1 MEEEKEWAFN
11 LDAFLSAE
19 SLFPGGKEHLEKI
32 FYQALENDQ
41 TLAAQVNEALQ
52 AVRLRDPRNR
62 KEQNPADPMTPG
74 EIFLNDHSLKLLVR
88 CAEAVQKELMKTR
101 GGPEA
106 GKGLNLI
113 DEILRNVRLRARK
126 FKKNRREDRSP

>member
-11 LDAFLSAE
+11 LDALLSAE
-19 SLFPGGKEHLEKI
+19 SLFPGGKEHLERF

-52 AVRLRDPRNR
+52 GVRLRDPRNR
-62 KEQNPADPMTPG
+62 KEPGPADPMTPG
-74 EIFLNDHSLKLLVR
+74 EIFLSDHSLKLLVR

-101 GGPEA
+101 GGPEF
-106 GKGLNLI
+106 GKDLKLI
-113 DEILRNVRLRARK
+113 DEILKNVRLRAPK